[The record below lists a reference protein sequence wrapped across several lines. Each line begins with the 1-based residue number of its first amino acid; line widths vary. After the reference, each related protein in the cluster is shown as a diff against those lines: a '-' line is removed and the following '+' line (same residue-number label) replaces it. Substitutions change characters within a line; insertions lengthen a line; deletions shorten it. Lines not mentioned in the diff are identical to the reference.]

1 MITLTDIKYDIE
13 QLTADIKEY
22 CESQKK
28 LDYVGAEICPKCHM
42 FRNSFASD
50 SRVTIDGTRIRTR
63 ECKNCGYRWK
73 TAEINYKEVKRRK

>member
-28 LDYVGAEICPKCHM
+28 LDYKGGEICPKC
-42 FRNSFASD
+42 N
-50 SRVTIDGTRIRTR
+50 
-63 ECKNCGYRWK
+63 
-73 TAEINYKEVKRRK
+73 

>member
-28 LDYVGAEICPKCHM
+28 LDYKGGEICPKCNSY
-42 FRNSFASD
+42 RNSFASD
-50 SRVTIDGTRIRTR
+50 SRVGADGIRIRTR
-63 ECKNCGYRWK
+63 ECKNCGHRWK
-73 TAEINYKEVKRRK
+73 TAEINYKDVKRRK

>member
-28 LDYVGAEICPKCHM
+28 LDYKGGEICPKCNSY
-42 FRNSFASD
+42 RNSFASD
-50 SRVTIDGTRIRTR
+50 SRVDADGIRIRTR
-63 ECKNCGYRWK
+63 ECKNCGHRWK
-73 TAEINYKEVKRRK
+73 TAEINYKDVKRRR

>member
-28 LDYVGAEICPKCHM
+28 LDYKGGEICPKCNSY
-42 FRNSFASD
+42 RNSFASD
-50 SRVTIDGTRIRTR
+50 SRVNIDGIRIRTR
-63 ECKNCGYRWK
+63 ECKNCEHRWK
-73 TAEINYKEVKRRK
+73 TAEINYKEVKRRR

>member
-13 QLTADIKEY
+13 QLTTDIKEY

-28 LDYVGAEICPKCHM
+28 LDYKGGEICPKCNSY
-42 FRNSFASD
+42 RNSFASD
-50 SRVTIDGTRIRTR
+50 SRVDKDGIRIRTR
-63 ECKNCGYRWK
+63 ECKTCGHRWK

>member
-28 LDYVGAEICPKCHM
+28 LDYSGAETCQQCHM
-42 FRNSFASD
+42 FRNYFASD
-50 SRVTIDGTRIRTR
+50 
-63 ECKNCGYRWK
+63 
-73 TAEINYKEVKRRK
+73 